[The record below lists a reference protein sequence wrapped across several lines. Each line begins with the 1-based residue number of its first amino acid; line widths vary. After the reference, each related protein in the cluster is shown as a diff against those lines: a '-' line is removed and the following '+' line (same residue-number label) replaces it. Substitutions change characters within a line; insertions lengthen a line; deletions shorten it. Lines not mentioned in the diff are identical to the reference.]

1 LFFLAISNNP
11 AITRTET
18 KPNGESNMSITVFEH
33 GTAKVVI
40 PATPYRVR
48 CNCAAMVGQFTVG
61 AAEDGELKGREA
73 ELAIVKTITLHGD
86 LGQTKNANWLQVW
99 FIPISGQ
106 LPKKLLMVTHIKTQS
121 ADNLGRLE
129 TEFTIEGQDLNQS
142 IFKAE
147 FIKKS
152 GTYGEYWAI
161 RWLHRLPQTDEE
173 RDLLQAAAI
182 LRDSLPLFD
191 AETTRNMQLVSN
203 EIKLSLPE
211 TANNKALKT
220 SKQK

>member
-1 LFFLAISNNP
+1 
-11 AITRTET
+11 
-18 KPNGESNMSITVFEH
+18 MSITVFEH
-33 GTAKVVI
+33 GTAKVII

-48 CNCAAMVGQFTVG
+48 CNCAAMVGQFTIG
-61 AAEDGELKGREA
+61 SAEDGALKGREA
-73 ELAIVKTITLHGD
+73 ELVIVKTIALHGD
-86 LGQTKNANWLQVW
+86 LGQTKNASWLQVW
-99 FIPISGQ
+99 FIPVSGQ
-106 LPKKLLMVTHIKTQS
+106 LPKNLLMVTHIKSQS

-147 FIKKS
+147 FVKKT

-173 RDLLQAAAI
+173 RDLLEAAAI
-182 LRDSLPLFD
+182 LRDNLPLFD

-203 EIKLSLPE
+203 EVKLSLPE
-211 TANNKALKT
+211 TANSKALKS